1 MTPDRPAQPETQDP
15 DNVIA
20 LSKYRARLGRGKRMR
35 RIQAV
40 MASPN
45 PEEAIRALP
54 GDELYYLLRE
64 DDPRE
69 AKDLLAYARSE
80 QVQIVLDFGLWSG
93 DQLLPERMEEWVDV
107 MAEMPFETIGEWIR
121 GFDIELVA
129 LLIRKG
135 ARIYDLEIEDP
146 PDEPAGMFYSTPDRF
161 FVLDVVGYQSGGEA
175 HGSLDDSSSEDGL
188 SHGPSDDPSD
198 DPSEREAPTSARSLI
213 RIIDALYR
221 ADLNLARRILVGAKS
236 ELDSGL
242 EEMALRWRQGRMA
255 DLGFVDAL
263 EALEIYREL
272 DPATV
277 HIGELRPGTRMR
289 PVGMDERESPP
300 DLLRAPG
307 VLAEHLGSSSLFA
320 RALSRVTSSAEIQEL
335 HFALVALTNRILAAD
350 RVDAADDRTV
360 AATLT
365 RMRATLDLAVEFLAR
380 GDARGGPIDND
391 RAVDAVRTVAL
402 TRLFRL
408 GVSLVGKVRALAQ
421 ALARRGPFAALPHL
435 DLVEEP
441 EATIMAA
448 VNRARSLYASLLD
461 DPPAAGERPFGS
473 LADIAR
479 AAAAIERA
487 AVAQAML
494 LGLGVRPEHLLPQA
508 LEGVEPT
515 DLVEIDTGLLART
528 ALALHLVRDE
538 QSVKPSALD
547 TRARPPAIDTA
558 LPSSPSF
565 RPLTPRE
572 AALLG
577 RSPILGPGRP
587 GAGKRRSAS
596 RVARARAL
604 LPDAMR
610 AKARNILEQVAPPG
624 RPSAARDMI
633 DRWVESVAP
642 LESILVRPTTLSR
655 EKRP

>member
-1 MTPDRPAQPETQDP
+1 MNPDRPAQPEAQPSDKDG

-20 LSKYRARLGRGKRMR
+20 LSKYRARLGRGKRLR
-35 RIQAV
+35 RIDSV

-45 PEEAIRALP
+45 PEQTIQALP

-69 AKDLLAYARSE
+69 AKELLAYAKSE
-80 QVQIVLDFGLWSG
+80 QVQVVLDFGLWSG

-107 MAEMPFETIGEWIR
+107 MAEMPFETIGDWIR
-121 GFDIELVA
+121 GFDVELVA

-161 FVLDVVGYQSGGEA
+161 FVLDVVGYQPAGHPDAE
-175 HGSLDDSSSEDGL
+175 GL
-188 SHGPSDDPSD
+188 GDDPTD
-198 DPSEREAPTSARSLI
+198 DPSEIEAPTSARSLI

-255 DLGFVDAL
+255 DLGFIDAL

-277 HIGELRPGTRMR
+277 RIGELRPGTRMR
-289 PVGMDERESPP
+289 PVGMDEREAPP

-307 VLAEHLGSSSLFA
+307 VLGEHLGGSSLFA
-320 RALSRVTSSAEIQEL
+320 RALSRVTSNSELQEL
-335 HFALVALTNRILAAD
+335 HFTLVALTNRILSAD

-380 GDARGGPIDND
+380 GGAGGGPIDDD
-391 RAVDAVRTVAL
+391 RAVDAVRTVAVI
-402 TRLFRL
+402 RLFRL
-408 GVSLVGKVRALAQ
+408 GVSLIGKVRALAQ
-421 ALARRGPFAALPHL
+421 ALDRRGPFAALGNL

-441 EATIMAA
+441 EATVMAA
-448 VNRARSLYASLLD
+448 INRARPLYSSLLD
-461 DPPAAGERPFGS
+461 DPPAAGERAFGS

-494 LGLGVRPEHLLPQA
+494 VGLGVRPEHLVPDA
-508 LEGVEPT
+508 LEGVEPA
-515 DLVEIDTGLLART
+515 DPVEIDTAVLART
-528 ALALHLVRDE
+528 ALALILVSDE
-538 QSVKPSALD
+538 RFVADRPTELQRRSHAVGK
-547 TRARPPAIDTA
+547 PPAPSPIPR
-558 LPSSPSF
+558 PSSWPIF
-565 RPLTPRE
+565 RPLTPTE
-572 AALLG
+572 AASLG
-577 RSPILGPGRP
+577 GSQAPGRP
-587 GAGKRRSAS
+587 GAGRSKRSGAPP
-596 RVARARAL
+596 AAKTRAL
-604 LPDAMR
+604 RDELETT
-610 AKARNILEQVAPPG
+610 ARSILEQVSPPG
-624 RPSAARDMI
+624 RQSSAREMS
-633 DRWVESVAP
+633 DRWIEGLSPLAP
-642 LESILVRPTTLSR
+642 VLVRPAPPPER
-655 EKRP
+655 KRR